1 MRVLAFFLKIL
12 TNDFRI
18 FGVLAIGLFS
28 LILAAF
34 FLNQGYSQTRES
46 TQSAVG
52 ILSFNGNLRIDGKVA
67 WGNHGQSKLPIIYNG
82 TRIYLQ
88 NGTATLE
95 LLMGGVIKLCEES
108 NLTVQEIHSPYLFT
122 LHHGSIIFDLPNSAG
137 DIFFTPDFLIK
148 IKSSSDSRTHY
159 KGKIQVDQ
167 DGTIC
172 VTSEKGPL
180 VVETQDQSS
189 MFDIS
194 PGSGITIQPGK
205 TPSFRGPENCVCKN
219 KTQSIDSENLSSAV
233 QNSDK
238 FSQKEKLISFL
249 RKLLKIL
256 TFGIV

>member
-1 MRVLAFFLKIL
+1 MRVLTPFLKIP
-12 TNDFRI
+12 TNGFRI
-18 FGVLAIGLFS
+18 FGVLVIGLFS
-28 LILAAF
+28 LILAANS
-34 FLNQGYSQTRES
+34 LIQGYSQTREP

-52 ILSFNGNLRIDGKVA
+52 ILSFNGKLRIDGNVA
-67 WGNHGQSKLPIIYNG
+67 WGTHGQSELPIIYNG
-82 TRIYLQ
+82 TSIYLQ

-95 LLMGGVIKLCEES
+95 LLMGGSIELCEES

-122 LHHGSIIFDLPNSAG
+122 LQHGSIIFDLPNSAG

-148 IKSSSDSRTHY
+148 IKPNSDSRTHY

-172 VTSEKGPL
+172 ITSEKGPL

-194 PGSGITIQPGK
+194 AGSGITIRPGE

-219 KTQSIDSENLSSAV
+219 TIQSIDSEKLSSAV
-233 QNSDK
+233 QNSGK
-238 FSQKEKLISFL
+238 FSQKGKVIPFL

>member
-67 WGNHGQSKLPIIYNG
+67 WGNHGQSKPPIIYNG

-159 KGKIQVDQ
+159 
-167 DGTIC
+167 
-172 VTSEKGPL
+172 
-180 VVETQDQSS
+180 
-189 MFDIS
+189 
-194 PGSGITIQPGK
+194 
-205 TPSFRGPENCVCKN
+205 
-219 KTQSIDSENLSSAV
+219 LS
-233 QNSDK
+233 
-238 FSQKEKLISFL
+238 LIH
-249 RKLLKIL
+249 I
-256 TFGIV
+256 